1 MTRSITPGF
10 AGSSNKHFTQFSP
23 LVQVPCLCNQTAREL
38 RCSFNELIR
47 PGKRE
52 KLKGKNISFLN
63 LNLSATKRESS
74 GLGSKSSLG
83 KIVSIQCR

>member
-23 LVQVPCLCNQTAREL
+23 LVEVPCLCNQTAREL

-52 KLKGKNISFLN
+52 KLKGKNRPLKKIHPDGALKNMVDGQKIWLN
-63 LNLSATKRESS
+63 
-74 GLGSKSSLG
+74 
-83 KIVSIQCR
+83 